1 MRIAYLVN
9 QYPMVSH
16 LFIRR
21 EILALERRGVEVMRI
36 AMRGWN
42 AVLVDE
48 EDRVER
54 QRTRY
59 VLREGRLALF
69 LAAVRMLLK
78 RPLLFI
84 QALRLIWR
92 VGWRGERPLLVH
104 FYYLAEACRIDPWLR
119 EAGVE
124 HVHAH
129 FGTNAAE
136 VAMLVHAL
144 GGPSWSFTVHGPTEF
159 TKAEFIGLAEKI
171 RRCAFVVAISSFGRS
186 QLCYFVE
193 YQQWPKIHVV
203 HCGLESAFF
212 NTPVSEAPARRRLV
226 CVGRLSKQKGQLL
239 LVEAAGR
246 LVAQGTHFELV
257 LVGDG
262 DMRAEIEALIARQG
276 LHTVVR
282 IAGRVTSEQLRDE
295 ILAARALVLPSFAEG
310 LPMVIMEAMALRRPI
325 ISTFVAGI
333 PELVLPE
340 QHGWL
345 VPAGDVAALAS
356 AMRACLDLPVDS
368 LRRMGEAARE
378 RVMVRHNV
386 DAQAESLAGLFRKA
400 TGGAS
405 IVLEASPEVSAMEHN
420 TVDHPLS
427 KERVY

>member
-16 LFIRR
+16 IFIRR

-36 AMRGWN
+36 AMRGWD

-48 EDRVER
+48 EDRIER

-59 VLREGRLALF
+59 VLREGKLVMLLAL
-69 LAAVRMLLK
+69 VRMLLK

-84 QALRLIWR
+84 KALRLAWR

-104 FYYLAEACRIDPWLR
+104 LFYLAEACCVEPWLR
-119 EAGVE
+119 EAGIE

-136 VAMLVHAL
+136 IAMLVHAL

-159 TKAEFIGLAEKI
+159 TKAEFIGLAEKV
-171 RRCAFVVAISSFGRS
+171 RDCAFVVAISSFGRS
-186 QLCYFVE
+186 QLYYFVE
-193 YQQWPKIHVV
+193 HQQWSKIHVV
-203 HCGLESAFF
+203 HCGLEPAFYS
-212 NTPVSEAPARRRLV
+212 TPVSPVPVTRRLV

-239 LVEAAGR
+239 LVEAARR

-262 DMRAEIEALIARQG
+262 DMRSEIEALITRQG
-276 LHTVVR
+276 LQNVVR
-282 IAGRVTSEQLRDE
+282 ITGRVTSEELSDE

-333 PELVLPE
+333 PELVLPNE
-340 QHGWL
+340 HGWL
-345 VPAGDVAALAS
+345 VPAGDVIALAR
-356 AMRACLDLPVDS
+356 AMQICLDVPIDT

-378 RVMVRHNV
+378 RVVARHSV
-386 DAQAESLAGLFRKA
+386 DTQAALLADLFRGA
-400 TGGAS
+400 VGGVS
-405 IVLEASPEVSAMEHN
+405 ITLEPSPEISAMKRIEARW
-420 TVDHPLS
+420 TVHS
-427 KERVY
+427 

>member
-9 QYPMVSH
+9 HYPMVSH
-16 LFIRR
+16 IFIRR
-21 EILALERRGVEVMRI
+21 EILALERRGVEIMRI

-59 VLREGRLALF
+59 VLREGMLPLF
-69 LAAVRMLLK
+69 LALVRMLLK
-78 RPLLFI
+78 RPVLFMR
-84 QALRLIWR
+84 ALRLTWR
-92 VGWRGERPLLVH
+92 IGWRGERPPLVH
-104 FYYLAEACRIDPWLR
+104 LFYLAEACRIEPWLR
-119 EAGVE
+119 EAGIE

-129 FGTNAAE
+129 FGTNSAE
-136 VAMLVHAL
+136 VAMLVHIL

-159 TKAEFIGLAEKI
+159 TKAEFIGLAEKV
-171 RRCAFVVAISSFGRS
+171 RGCAFVVAISSFGRS

-203 HCGLESAFF
+203 HCGLEPAFY
-212 NTPVSEAPARRRLV
+212 NTPVSPAPGTRRLV

-239 LVEAAGR
+239 LVDAAKR
-246 LVAQGTHFELV
+246 LVSQGTHFELV

-262 DMRAEIEALIARQG
+262 DMRAEIEALIARHR
-276 LHTVVR
+276 LNSVMR
-282 IAGRVTSEQLRDE
+282 ITGRVTSEQVRDE

-333 PELVLPE
+333 PELVLPDK
-340 QHGWL
+340 HGWL
-345 VPAGDVAALAS
+345 VPAGDVTALAS
-356 AMRACLDLPVDS
+356 AMQACLEVPIDT
-368 LRRMGEAARE
+368 LRQMGEAARE
-378 RVMVRHNV
+378 RVIARHSV
-386 DAQAESLAGLFRKA
+386 DKQAELLASLFHRAVNGTCMA
-400 TGGAS
+400 
-405 IVLEASPEVSAMEHN
+405 LETSPEIRAMERSSA
-420 TVDHPLS
+420 DQPLL
-427 KERVY
+427 KERAY